1 MRLEKNY
8 ILLFFLLSTALSG
21 GCRLLTGD
29 DTVPESVVQPDYLNA
44 FIIISPERA
53 SFWKPRDML
62 EIKWITSGSV
72 EKIDIQLYRKTT
84 LIKDLKNNL
93 KNDGSFI
100 WYIPNDIN
108 HSLHYHI
115 KIINHNNPDEYE
127 LSDRFAIKD

>member
-8 ILLFFLLSTALSG
+8 ILLFFLLSTILPG

-29 DTVPESVVQPDYLNA
+29 DSVPESVVQPDYLNA
-44 FIIISPERA
+44 FIITSPKRA
-53 SFWKPRDML
+53 SFWKPGDRL

-72 EKIDIQLYRKTT
+72 EKVNIQLYRKTT
-84 LIKDLKNNL
+84 LIKDLKDNL
-93 KNDGSFI
+93 NNDGSFI

>member
-1 MRLEKNY
+1 MRLVKNY
-8 ILLFFLLSTALSG
+8 LLLFFLLSTALPG

-84 LIKDLKNNL
+84 LIKDLKNNFN
-93 KNDGSFI
+93 NDGSFI
-100 WYIPNDIN
+100 WYIPDNIDN
-108 HSLHYHI
+108 SLHYQI
-115 KIINHNNPDEYE
+115 KIINLNNPDEHE
-127 LSDRFAIKD
+127 LSDRFAIKN

>member
-8 ILLFFLLSTALSG
+8 ILLFFLLSTILPG

-53 SFWKPRDML
+53 SFWKPRDMM
-62 EIKWITSGSV
+62 EIKWVTSGSV
-72 EKIDIQLYRKTT
+72 EKVDIQLYRKTT

-100 WYIPNDIN
+100 WYIPDNIDN
-108 HSLHYHI
+108 SLHYQI
-115 KIINHNNPDEYE
+115 KIINLNNLDEHE
-127 LSDRFAIKD
+127 LSDKFAIKN

>member
-8 ILLFFLLSTALSG
+8 ILLFFLLSTILPG

-53 SFWKPRDML
+53 SFWKPRDMM
-62 EIKWITSGSV
+62 EIKWVTSGSV
-72 EKIDIQLYRKTT
+72 EKVDIQLYRKTT

-100 WYIPNDIN
+100 WYIPDNIDN
-108 HSLHYHI
+108 SLHYQI
-115 KIINHNNPDEYE
+115 KIINLNNPDEHE
-127 LSDRFAIKD
+127 LSDRFAIKN

>member
-72 EKIDIQLYRKTT
+72 KKIDIQLYRKTT